1 MKQYYVYI
9 MSSEWRTL
17 YAGVTSGLEARVWQ
31 HKNHA
36 LPGFTSRYDIDRL
49 VYFEAFGEVSQAIAR
64 EKQIKGWKRAK
75 KVALIDSGNREWKD
89 LSKGWNR

>member
-17 YAGVTSGLEARVWQ
+17 YAGVTSDLEARVWQ

>member
-17 YAGVTSGLEARVWQ
+17 YAGVTSDLEARVWQ

-49 VYFEAFGEVSQAIAR
+49 VYFEAFGEVSQAIVR

>member
-17 YAGVTSGLEARVWQ
+17 YAGVTSDLEARVWQ

-36 LPGFTSRYDIDRL
+36 LPGFTARYDVDRL
-49 VYFEAFGEVSQAIAR
+49 VYFEAFGEVSQAIVR